1 MKLRLPDC
9 PRLFDAEPNSMTI
22 FVAARMVSVGLFWAA
37 FLSNATHCAAVED
50 RVNEESADIG
60 AFDSPS
66 ESDST
71 AQVDPLA
78 ELQRIESATSK
89 LISKVS
95 PCIVSI
101 GESASGV
108 IVKPTGIV
116 ITSSHVTRKAGR
128 TLNVRMSDGRIVQG
142 ITLGSNAANDT
153 SAIQLIDRGPWP
165 FLKTTHPKLKPA
177 AGQWCVAFG
186 YPLSWPRD
194 RPANARLGRI
204 TGQFKGKI
212 VTDCPIMGGDSGG
225 ALVNLDGTLIAIN
238 SSVRLDV
245 TQNLHVPIARYHEDW
260 TTMMRRLDIDK
271 PTLNQIV
278 TRANDKTLVNN
289 VAPAPKRIYL
299 GVYAE
304 SINNAVR
311 VRDVRRDSPAERSGL
326 KPEDVIYK
334 IDETPIDSFA
344 SLIRFLSKK
353 KGNEE
358 VTVFINRYGTPIQ
371 ISLTLEA
378 R

>member
-1 MKLRLPDC
+1 
-9 PRLFDAEPNSMTI
+9 
-22 FVAARMVSVGLFWAA
+22 
-37 FLSNATHCAAVED
+37 
-50 RVNEESADIG
+50 
-60 AFDSPS
+60 
-66 ESDST
+66 
-71 AQVDPLA
+71 
-78 ELQRIESATSK
+78 
-89 LISKVS
+89 
-95 PCIVSI
+95 
-101 GESASGV
+101 
-108 IVKPTGIV
+108 
-116 ITSSHVTRKAGR
+116 
-128 TLNVRMSDGRIVQG
+128 
-142 ITLGSNAANDT
+142 
-153 SAIQLIDRGPWP
+153 
-165 FLKTTHPKLKPA
+165 
-177 AGQWCVAFG
+177 
-186 YPLSWPRD
+186 
-194 RPANARLGRI
+194 
-204 TGQFKGKI
+204 
-212 VTDCPIMGGDSGG
+212 MGGDSGG